1 MILYFSATGNGK
13 YISEQI
19 AGRTNE
25 TCMSIVDCIRE
36 DKYSFYDEEI
46 LGIVVPTYFWR
57 LPRIVA
63 EYLDKLRIENCG
75 YTFFLA
81 SYGTTTG
88 KAGSMAKDIMA
99 HHGQKFNA
107 YYSVVMPD
115 TWTPVFDL
123 TDKKRVDKWLS
134 DGKNQLELV
143 IDNIISKR
151 KGDMMKITYINHSGF
166 LIETKDCYYIFDY
179 YAATLEMLLE
189 KCFFTKEQL
198 SREEALQAV
207 RFLLGSVEKEAH
219 KK

>member
-1 MILYFSATGNGK
+1 
-13 YISEQI
+13 
-19 AGRTNE
+19 
-25 TCMSIVDCIRE
+25 MSIVDCIRE

-57 LPRIVA
+57 LPRIVV

-75 YTFFLA
+75 YTFFFA

-134 DGKNQLELV
+134 DGKKQLELV

-151 KGDMMKITYINHSGF
+151 TGDF
-166 LIETKDCYYIFDY
+166 IERKLPKWVAAIPAAYMYAIERKTK
-179 YAATLEMLLE
+179 
-189 KCFFTKEQL
+189 KL
-198 SREEALQAV
+198 SV
-207 RFLLGSVEKEAH
+207 NK
-219 KK
+219 